1 MAGKSV
7 RSGISSLLQGSCQFC
22 KVCNI
27 FYVFLNVNLCPQVK
41 NVFVIIKSDFLFH
54 RGSLHVVLFLLC
66 NYLDG
71 FLSVFVHFTEIKFT
85 HNLNFKE
92 VCGKS

>member
-7 RSGISSLLQGSCQFC
+7 GSGISSLLQGSCQFC

-27 FYVFLNVNLCPQVK
+27 FNVFLIVNLCPRVK
-41 NVFVIIKSDFLFH
+41 NFFVMIKSDFLFR
-54 RGSLHVVLFLLC
+54 RGSLHVALFLLC

-92 VCGKS
+92 KYGKS